1 MAYEQEDVLKS
12 DSLKNKHR
20 IFLPLSLSFM
30 LNNLYKVF
38 NLNFLIIKLN

>member
-20 IFLPLSLSFM
+20 IFLPLSLS
-30 LNNLYKVF
+30 LVHAQQSV
-38 NLNFLIIKLN
+38 